1 VLSKSRGELGLSIV
15 TIVIYIVTMLVL
27 AILLNLGGWWVTIRV
42 LNRFGRRLRFASFV
56 AIRHLRGRKSG
67 FLTAIGVLSI
77 LGVSFSS
84 CTLATVLS
92 VMGGFSEDLK
102 GKILKTN
109 AHIVVDNYGADF
121 DGWNPLMDRLRQ
133 IDEVKAVTPLVRADM
148 MMNARTNNHAIM
160 LKGID
165 QKSFD
170 QVSGVLMNLEK
181 GKREYLSAP
190 EKLFEE
196 IRIKRN
202 KLYGGD
208 DYSLSDK
215 KAEKVKK
222 PSQVEVDKGAIPP
235 PAAPRKRV
243 LPAVIVG
250 RELSK
255 SLRLYI
261 GEEVNIIN
269 PIGGIGP
276 TGPIPKS
283 RPFRVGGIFFSGMF
297 EFDNAFV
304 YMALRDAQKYL
315 NKGNRISEIQVAV
328 ADPDQAP
335 NVAETIKKALNGTHR
350 VRSWNE
356 LNAALFS
363 ALKLEKIVMFIF
375 LSLAILVASF
385 CIIATLTMLVLE
397 KGSEV
402 SVLMTL
408 GTSTKEVQS
417 IFRFEGL
424 LIGIVGTVSGLFVG
438 FGLCMFLST
447 VGLPIDPEVWYID
460 KLPVDISVTE
470 FLLVGLASITI
481 TQLATIYPAY
491 AAALL
496 TPVEGL
502 KNE

>member
-1 VLSKSRGELGLSIV
+1 MSVI
-15 TIVIYIVTMLVL
+15 TIVIYIVAMLVV
-27 AILLNLGGWWVTIRV
+27 AVLLNLGGWWVTIRV
-42 LNRFGRRLRFASFV
+42 LNRLGRRLRFASFV

-84 CTLATVLS
+84 CTLVTVLS

-121 DGWNPLMDRLRQ
+121 DGWSPLMDQLRK
-133 IDEVKAVTPLVRADM
+133 IDDVKAVTPLLRADM

-160 LKGID
+160 LKGVD
-165 QKSFD
+165 LKSFD
-170 QVSGVLMNLEK
+170 HVSGVLTGLEQ
-181 GKREYLSAP
+181 GKREYLTAP

-196 IRIKRN
+196 VRAKRTR
-202 KLYGGD
+202 LYGGFADKEPDEKAPDRKAQKATGSPGED
-208 DYSLSDK
+208 D
-215 KAEKVKK
+215 
-222 PSQVEVDKGAIPP
+222 DKGVVAP

-304 YMALRDAQKYL
+304 YMSLKAAQKYL
-315 NKGNRISEIQVAV
+315 NRGNRISEIQVAV
-328 ADPDQAP
+328 VDPDDAP
-335 NVAETIKKALNGTHR
+335 QIAQRIAAALKGSYR

-408 GTSTKEVQS
+408 GTSAKEVQS
-417 IFRFEGL
+417 IFRFEGY
-424 LIGIVGTVSGLFVG
+424 LIGLVGTVSGLLVG

-447 VGLPIDPEVWYID
+447 VGLPIDPEIWYID
-460 KLPVDISVTE
+460 KLPVDLSMTE
-470 FLLVGLASITI
+470 FLLVGLASMVI

-496 TPVEGL
+496 TPVEG
-502 KNE
+502 

>member
-1 VLSKSRGELGLSIV
+1 
-15 TIVIYIVTMLVL
+15 MLVV
-27 AILLNLGGWWVTIRV
+27 AIFLNLGGWWITIRV
-42 LNRFGRRLRFASFV
+42 LNRLGRRLGFASFV

-84 CTLATVLS
+84 CTLVTVLS

-133 IDEVKAVTPLVRADM
+133 IDDVEAVTPLIRADM

-165 QKSFD
+165 LQSFD

-181 GKREYLSAP
+181 GKREYLGDP
-190 EKLFEE
+190 QKLFEE
-196 IRIKRN
+196 IRTRRS

-208 DYSLSDK
+208 DFGLSDK
-215 KAEKVKK
+215 KKEKEKAAE
-222 PSQVEVDKGAIPP
+222 PSDVEVDKKAIPP
-235 PAAPRKRV
+235 PAVPRKRV

-304 YMALRDAQKYL
+304 YMSLRDAQKYL

-328 ADPDQAP
+328 ADPDDAP
-335 NVAETIKKALNGTHR
+335 SIAQRIKTALKGTYR

-424 LIGIVGTVSGLFVG
+424 LIGIVGTMSGLFVG
-438 FGLCMFLST
+438 LGLCLFLST

-502 KNE
+502 KND

>member
-1 VLSKSRGELGLSIV
+1 MSVI
-15 TIVIYIVTMLVL
+15 TIVIYIVAMLVV
-27 AILLNLGGWWVTIRV
+27 AVLLNLGGWWVTIRV
-42 LNRFGRRLRFASFV
+42 LNRLGRRLRFASFV

-84 CTLATVLS
+84 CTLVTVLS

-121 DGWNPLMDRLRQ
+121 DGWSPLMDQLRQ
-133 IDEVKAVTPLVRADM
+133 IDDVKAVTPLLRADM

-160 LKGID
+160 LKGVD
-165 QKSFD
+165 LKSFE
-170 QVSGVLMNLEK
+170 QVSGVLTGLEQ
-181 GKREYLSAP
+181 GKREYLTAP
-190 EKLFEE
+190 EKLFEKV
-196 IRIKRN
+196 RAKRT
-202 KLYGGD
+202 KLYGGFADKEPDEKAQKATGSPGED
-208 DYSLSDK
+208 D
-215 KAEKVKK
+215 
-222 PSQVEVDKGAIPP
+222 DKGVVAPS
-235 PAAPRKRV
+235 AAPRKRV

-304 YMALRDAQKYL
+304 YMSLKAAQKYL
-315 NKGNRISEIQVAV
+315 NRGNRISEIQVAV
-328 ADPDQAP
+328 ADPDDAP
-335 NVAETIKKALNGTHR
+335 QIAQRIAAALKGSYR

-408 GTSTKEVQS
+408 GTSAKEVQS
-417 IFRFEGL
+417 IFRFEGY
-424 LIGIVGTVSGLFVG
+424 LIGLVGTVSGLLVG

-447 VGLPIDPEVWYID
+447 VGLPIDPEIWYID
-460 KLPVDISVTE
+460 KLPVNLSMTE
-470 FLLVGLASITI
+470 FLLVGLASMVI

-502 KNE
+502 KND